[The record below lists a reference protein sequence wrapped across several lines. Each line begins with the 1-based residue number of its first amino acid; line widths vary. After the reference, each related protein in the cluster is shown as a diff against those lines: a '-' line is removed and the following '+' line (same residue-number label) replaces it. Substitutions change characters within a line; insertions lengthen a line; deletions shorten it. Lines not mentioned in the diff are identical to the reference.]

1 MRRPWALLLALG
13 GCQGALPPLRGQLEP
28 GKDGYVV
35 FVGGTGQAGGDLY
48 AVPVGGGAALPLT
61 WSAVG
66 EMRPALSPDG
76 AAVAFLRGGSLR
88 DSTPGTAWVMNLLSG
103 AERQLL
109 LPKAAGMPGRV
120 GWDEG
125 GRALVVRAG
134 DGLYRFPVPP
144 TSERGVPVAG
154 AARPVAESA
163 LAVWLGEP
171 AFARAVPCAGEDVC
185 VVADTGP
192 PALLARGVRDP
203 ARWGADSVAYVAGST
218 ILVRPLGPGR
228 ERRLLMSGAPPA
240 PRQIT
245 VFTGASGPAPAPP

>member
-48 AVPVGGGAALPLT
+48 AVPIAGGTALPLT
-61 WSAVG
+61 WSGVG
-66 EMRPALSPDG
+66 EMRPVLSPDG

-88 DSTPGTAWVMNLLSG
+88 DSTPGTVWVMNLLSG

-109 LPKAAGMPGRV
+109 LPKGAGLPDRV
-120 GWDEG
+120 GWSEG

-154 AARPVAESA
+154 PARPAADSA

-171 AFARAVPCAGEDVC
+171 AFARAVACGGEDLC
-185 VVADTGP
+185 VETGTGA
-192 PALLARGVRDP
+192 PAPLARGVRDP
-203 ARWGADSVAYVAGST
+203 ARWGADSVAYVAGGT

-228 ERRLLMSGAPPA
+228 ERRLPVSGAPRA
-240 PRQIT
+240 LRQIT
-245 VFTGASGPAPAPP
+245 VFPGASRPAPGPP